1 MGLKDKDHS
10 TSDLYN
16 EIAKGNF
23 PSWTW
28 YVQVMP
34 EKDAANYKFDVLD
47 ITKTWSQADYPL
59 QKVGKMTLNR
69 NPENYHAEVEQSA
82 FNPSHFVPGIEPS
95 ADKML

>member
-34 EKDAANYKFDVLD
+34 KKDAANYKFDILD
-47 ITKTWSQADYPL
+47 ITKVWP
-59 QKVGKMTLNR
+59 
-69 NPENYHAEVEQSA
+69 
-82 FNPSHFVPGIEPS
+82 
-95 ADKML
+95 